1 MRYFVAFGG
10 RETAIDVT
18 ALPDGRW
25 DVRLDGRPVT
35 VDAVSIGGRLS
46 ILVDGRVIDLEL
58 AGSLPRVSYAAHGA
72 RGEAT
77 IETERTRTD
86 PSLRAAARVREGA
99 VVAPMPGRIVRL
111 LVAPGDHV
119 EAGAPLVVIEA
130 MKMENELCA
139 GHAATIA
146 RILVE
151 PGVTVEAGAKLVEL
165 TPAP

>member
-1 MRYFVAFGG
+1 MRYFVTFGG

-25 DVRLDGRPVT
+25 DVRTGERPIA
-35 VDAVSIGGRLS
+35 VDAVSIGGVLS
-46 ILVDGRVIDLEL
+46 ILIDGRVIDLEL
-58 AGSLPRVSYAAHGA
+58 AGSLPAMEYAAQGT

-86 PSLRAAARVREGA
+86 PSLVAAARVREAA

-111 LVAPGDHV
+111 LVAAGDRV

-139 GHAATIA
+139 AHAATIA

-165 TPAP
+165 E

>member
-1 MRYFVAFGG
+1 MRYFVTFGA

-25 DVRLDGRPVT
+25 DVRLDGRPVP
-35 VDAVSIGGRLS
+35 VDAVSIGATLS
-46 ILVDGRVIDLEL
+46 VLVEGRVIDLDL
-58 AGSLPRVSYAAHGA
+58 TGSLPSVGYAVHGA

-77 IETERTRTD
+77 IETERTRSD
-86 PSLRAAARVREGA
+86 PSLRAAARVREET
-99 VVAPMPGRIVRL
+99 VLAPMPGRIVRL
-111 LVAPGDHV
+111 LVAAGDRV
-119 EAGAPLVVIEA
+119 EAGTPLVVIEA

-165 TPAP
+165 G

>member
-1 MRYFVAFGG
+1 MRYFVTFGA

-25 DVRLDGRPVT
+25 DVQLDGLPVA
-35 VDAVSIGGRLS
+35 VDAVSIGGVLS
-46 ILVDGRVIDLEL
+46 ILVEGRVIDLEL
-58 AGSLPRVSYAAHGA
+58 AGSPPSIEYVAHGA

-86 PSLRAAARVREGA
+86 PSLRASARVRETT
-99 VVAPMPGRIVRL
+99 VVAPMPGRIVRV
-111 LVAPGDHV
+111 LVAPGDRV
-119 EAGAPLVVIEA
+119 EAGTPLVVIEA
-130 MKMENELCA
+130 MKMENELTA
-139 GHAATIA
+139 DHAATIA

-165 TPAP
+165 E